1 MLYSTRLYPAVPKI
15 LKSTA
20 DAHNLQCVT
29 HYRGSA
35 RVAGYSADTMF
46 IAAKLLQF
54 ATQPLAWVGLLLL
67 GALIGLQGRRRW
79 GLRLGWAALA
89 VLLLQG
95 WEPLPDALIRQ
106 LESRHPEMAVG
117 KPLSGFAGVVLL
129 GGALEPAYVWQG
141 NGQPALNDAA
151 ERMTSALPLLQ
162 QAPGLRLL
170 FTGGDG
176 ELFAGSLTEAQRAA
190 RFFTRMGVAPERLL
204 LESASRT
211 TYENAVF
218 SARLPG
224 VDAKQPWLLLTSA
237 WHMPRAMAA
246 FQKAGWNVTPYP
258 VDYRAGKATP
268 WTEYSMVQGAHKWHL
283 VLHELVGLLTYRLT
297 GRA

>member
-1 MLYSTRLYPAVPKI
+1 
-15 LKSTA
+15 
-20 DAHNLQCVT
+20 
-29 HYRGSA
+29 
-35 RVAGYSADTMF
+35 MF

-54 ATQPLAWVGLLLL
+54 ATQPLAWVALLLF
-67 GALIGLQGRRRW
+67 GALLGMHWRRRW
-79 GLRLGWAALA
+79 GARLGWAALL

-106 LESRHPEMAVG
+106 LEARHPEVAASA
-117 KPLSGFAGVVLL
+117 PLAGYAGVVVL

-141 NGQPALNDAA
+141 HSQPALNEAA
-151 ERMTSALPLLQ
+151 ERMTAALPLLQ
-162 QAPGLRLL
+162 QTPGLRLL

-190 RFFTRMGVAPERLL
+190 RFFARMGIAPERLL

-224 VDAKQPWLLLTSA
+224 VDPQQPWLLLTSA
-237 WHMPRAMAA
+237 WHMPRAMAS

-258 VDYRAGKATP
+258 VDFRTGSATP
-268 WTEYSMVQGAHKWHL
+268 WTEYSLAEGARKWHL
-283 VLHELVGLLTYRLT
+283 LLHELVGLLTYRLT